1 MEAGEI
7 PRMPRS
13 RAGMIVEE
21 TLADAGIHALFEKG
35 KEKTEL
41 RREQALEVMQDG
53 KWLSG
58 IVDRMHLRRGGGGEI
73 EEIKVIDFK
82 TDAAPVEEIRERYA
96 GQMECYR
103 RALGSIFG
111 VEEAQIQCLVVATSH
126 KAIIDLSS

>member
-1 MEAGEI
+1 
-7 PRMPRS
+7 
-13 RAGMIVEE
+13 
-21 TLADAGIHALFEKG
+21 ADAGIHGLFEKG
-35 KEKTEL
+35 EEEVEL
-41 RREQALEVMQDG
+41 HREQALEVMQNG

-73 EEIKVIDFK
+73 EEITVIDFK
-82 TDAAPVEEIRERYA
+82 IDVASIEEIKERYA

-126 KAIIDLSS
+126 KAIIDLSC